1 MMFKE
6 WLKKQQLLL
15 FLRDRGKKNDVA
27 VYFDNDNLIFV
38 KTGKHLNKYFAV
50 RLPKHDIEMIHQ
62 YLLDGSFLIY
72 SGVVQS
78 GIYNYVMKTRWK
90 WRDIVTWE
98 D

>member
-1 MMFKE
+1 MIFKE

-15 FLRDRGKKNDVA
+15 LLRDRGKKNDVA

-50 RLPKHDIEMIHQ
+50 RLSKHDIEMIHQ
-62 YLLDGSFLIY
+62 YLLNESFLIY

-78 GIYNYVMKTRWK
+78 GIYNYEMKTRWK
-90 WRDIVTWE
+90 GRDIVTWE